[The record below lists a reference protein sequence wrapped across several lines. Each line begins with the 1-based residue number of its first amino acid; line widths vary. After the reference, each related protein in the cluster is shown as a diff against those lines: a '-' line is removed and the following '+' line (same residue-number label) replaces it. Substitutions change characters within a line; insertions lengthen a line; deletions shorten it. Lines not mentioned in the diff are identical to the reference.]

1 MITGYRSEHMD
12 KDIKITGTG
21 SSGGGTVR
29 NVKVV
34 GEGVIHSDVES
45 QYFKCTGTAAVNG
58 HLRSNQIKLT
68 GSLHV
73 RGDVYGDTIK
83 TSGQMDVDGKLEV
96 RQVKLNGDTV
106 VKRSIHSEYFK
117 AFGSVHLHGDCSA
130 EQLRIKGAIQTEG
143 MLNAE
148 HIDIG
153 LYGLCKVGEIGGHK
167 IEIKRTLLSS
177 LFNRFSHKRQRDMI
191 ADTIEGDVLHL
202 EHTEAKVVRG
212 RKVYIGPGCR
222 IGLVEYSES
231 CKKHSDAV
239 TEVCNQIGSL

>member
-1 MITGYRSEHMD
+1 MITD
-12 KDIKITGTG
+12 TG
-21 SSGGGTVR
+21 SSAGGTFR
-29 NVKVV
+29 NVKVI
-34 GEGVIHSDVES
+34 GEGVIHSDIES

-58 HLRSNQIKLT
+58 HLRSSQIKLT
-68 GSLHV
+68 GTLNV
-73 RGDVYGDTIK
+73 RGDVYGDSIK

-106 VKRSIHSEYFK
+106 VNRSIQSEHFK
-117 AFGSVHLHGDCSA
+117 ATGSVRFHGDCSA
-130 EQLRIKGAIQTEG
+130 EQLRVKGAIQTEG

-153 LYGLCKVGEIGGHK
+153 LYGLCKVAEIGGHT
-167 IEIKRTLLSS
+167 IEIKRTLMSS
-177 LFNRFSHKRQRDMI
+177 LFSMFGPKRQRDLI

-212 RKVYIGPGCR
+212 RKIYIGPGCR

-239 TEVCNQIGSL
+239 IEVCNQIGS

>member
-1 MITGYRSEHMD
+1 MD

-21 SSGGGTVR
+21 SSNGGTVR

-73 RGDVYGDTIK
+73 QGDVYGDSIK
-83 TSGQMDVDGKLEV
+83 TSGQFEVGGKLEV
-96 RQVKLNGDTV
+96 RHVKLNGDTV
-106 VKRSIHSEYFK
+106 VKRSIHSEHFK
-117 AFGSVHLHGDCSA
+117 AFGSVRLHGDCSA

-153 LYGLCKVGEIGGHK
+153 LYGLCKVAEIGGHK
-167 IEIKRTLLSS
+167 IEIKRTLMSS
-177 LFNRFSHKRQRDMI
+177 LFHMFNPKRQSDLI

>member
-1 MITGYRSEHMD
+1 MITGYRSERME
-12 KDIKITGTG
+12 DIKITGTG
-21 SSGGGTVR
+21 SSGGGIFR

-45 QYFKCTGTAAVNG
+45 QFFKCTGTAAVNG

-68 GSLHV
+68 GTLHV
-73 RGDVYGDTIK
+73 QGDVYGDAIK
-83 TSGQMDVDGKLEV
+83 TSGQMEVDGKLEV
-96 RQVKLNGDTV
+96 RQVKINGDTI
-106 VKRSIHSEYFK
+106 VKRSIHSEQFK
-117 AFGSVHLHGDCSA
+117 AFGSLRLHGDCSA
-130 EQLRIKGAIQTEG
+130 EQMRIKGAIQTEG

-153 LYGLCKVGEIGGHK
+153 LYGLSKVAEIGGHK
-167 IEIKRTLLSS
+167 IEIKRTLMSS
-177 LFNRFSHKRQRDMI
+177 LFHIFNSKLQRELI

-239 TEVCNQIGSL
+239 TEVCNQVGSL